1 MKKQL
6 ICIACP
12 MGCHLEID
20 IDDDYKVTGNK
31 CKKGIEYGK
40 KELINPTRII
50 TSTVVIKGGIYKR
63 LPVKTDG
70 EISKKLIFEVMKELL
85 NTPVIFDGRNLYPL
99 ELMQEKGFHYES
111 IGRSIIKEA

>member
-12 MGCHLEID
+12 IGCHLEVD
-20 IDDDYKVTGNK
+20 IDNDYNVTGNQ
-31 CKKGIEYGK
+31 CARGINYGK

-50 TSTVVIKGGIYKR
+50 TSTVIIKNGIYNR

-70 EISKKLIFEVMKELL
+70 EVPKNMMFDVIHELNKIIVTSPIKMGDVLIQNVC
-85 NTPVIFDGRNLYPL
+85 NTGINIVA
-99 ELMQEKGFHYES
+99 S
-111 IGRSIIKEA
+111 RSM

>member
-70 EISKKLIFEVMKELL
+70 EISKKLIFEVMKEL
-85 NTPVIFDGRNLYPL
+85 NNISVVSPIKCGVI
-99 ELMQEKGFHYES
+99 
-111 IGRSIIKEA
+111 IIKNVCNTSVNIVASRSM

>member
-31 CKKGIEYGK
+31 CKRGIEY
-40 KELINPTRII
+40 
-50 TSTVVIKGGIYKR
+50 
-63 LPVKTDG
+63 
-70 EISKKLIFEVMKELL
+70 
-85 NTPVIFDGRNLYPL
+85 YPL
-99 ELMQEKGFHYES
+99 ACKKKKSAYSFTMRLSHLSVILKAQT
-111 IGRSIIKEA
+111 

>member
-31 CKKGIEYGK
+31 CKRGIEYGK

-70 EISKKLIFEVMKELL
+70 EISKKLIFEVMKEL
-85 NTPVIFDGRNLYPL
+85 NNISVVSPVKCGDI
-99 ELMQEKGFHYES
+99 
-111 IGRSIIKEA
+111 IIKNVCDTSVNIVASRSM